1 MTANSN
7 EPAVSQWYVVETFSQ
22 KERKASYELSRRG
35 YAVFLPMETDWGLTK
50 QGKPDHST
58 CVYSP
63 RLPGYFFV
71 LIDETATNDRGETQ
85 FREVSNIEGVI
96 GFVDCFDPLGQSMPW
111 PVPPA
116 AILEMQ
122 IHERA
127 GLYDLR
133 VSRDVKPETY
143 RPKRGE
149 RVQITAGPYLTY
161 LGRVLS
167 APKKNRVHV
176 QLDDGPSPR
185 LLVSQVSA
193 A

>member
-7 EPAVSQWYVVETFSQ
+7 EPPVSQWYVVETFSQ
-22 KERKASYELSRRG
+22 QERKAAYELSQRG
-35 YAVFLPMETDWGLTK
+35 YAVFLPMETDWGTTK
-50 QGKPDHST
+50 HGKTDRSS

-71 LIDETATNDRGETQ
+71 LIDETATNDKGDTQ

-96 GFVDCFDPLGQSMPW
+96 GFVDCFDTLGQSRPF
-111 PVPPA
+111 PIPPA

-122 IHERA
+122 IDERA
-127 GLYDLR
+127 GRYDLR
-133 VSRDVKPETY
+133 VSREVKPEVY

-176 QLDDGPSPR
+176 QLDDGPSPM
-185 LLVSQVSA
+185 LKVSQVSA